1 MGFFDKV
8 ASALQAFLGLMLI
21 AMVCLS
27 VYNVISRYVFNSALL
42 WADEIAVFAMIAL
55 AWLGAVVCGWRSAEI
70 RMEILTG
77 LLPTGAQ
84 RWIVILQ
91 QLVAAVLCAWVA
103 WQALPYITRAYA
115 IGMRSDASGFPVWLI
130 HAVIPFS
137 LVLVALIAALRCLR
151 VLAGYDPSF
160 APNPNSSIASQEQV
174 LEGRA
179 G

>member
-1 MGFFDKV
+1 MVFFDKF
-8 ASALQAFLGLMLI
+8 ASALQALLGVMLI

-70 RMEILTG
+70 RMEILTS
-77 LLPTGAQ
+77 LLPSGAQ
-84 RWIVILQ
+84 RWITILQ
-91 QLVAAVLCAWVA
+91 QLVIAVLCAWVA

-137 LVLVALIAALRCLR
+137 LVLVALIAALRCVR
-151 VLAGYDPSF
+151 VLAGFDPSF
-160 APNPNSSIASQEQV
+160 APNLNNALSSKDQV

>member
-1 MGFFDKV
+1 MVFFDKF
-8 ASALQAFLGLMLI
+8 ASVLQALLGVMLI

-55 AWLGAVVCGWRSAEI
+55 AWLGAVVCGWRNAEI
-70 RMEILTG
+70 RMEILTS
-77 LLPTGAQ
+77 LLPAGAQ
-84 RWIVILQ
+84 RWIIVVQ
-91 QLVAAVLCAWVA
+91 QLVIAVLCAWVA

-137 LVLVALIAALRCLR
+137 LVLVALIAALRCVR
-151 VLAGYDPSF
+151 VLSGFDPAF
-160 APNPNSSIASQEQV
+160 APKLKNTPSSKDQV

>member
-1 MGFFDKV
+1 MVFFDKF
-8 ASALQAFLGLMLI
+8 ASALQALLGVMLI

-70 RMEILTG
+70 RMEILTS
-77 LLPTGAQ
+77 LLPSGAQ
-84 RWIVILQ
+84 RWVTILQ
-91 QLVAAVLCAWVA
+91 QLVIAVLCAWVA

-137 LVLVALIAALRCLR
+137 LVLVALIAALRCIR
-151 VLAGYDPSF
+151 VLAGFDPSF
-160 APNPNSSIASQEQV
+160 APNLNNAPASEDQV